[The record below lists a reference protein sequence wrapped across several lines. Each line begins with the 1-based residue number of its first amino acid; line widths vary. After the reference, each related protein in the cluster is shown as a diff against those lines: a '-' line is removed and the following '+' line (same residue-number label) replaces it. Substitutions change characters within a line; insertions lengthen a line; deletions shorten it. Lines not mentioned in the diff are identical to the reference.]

1 MATRRKGSK
10 RERKTTVV
18 RTATIGSLS
27 NISCLLQDM
36 DCKGRLGTWPL
47 AKRRRGSK
55 RER

>member
-1 MATRRKGSK
+1 MAMRRGSK
-10 RERKTTVV
+10 RERKTIVV